1 MSADFKDHFSTQSQ
15 HYQRFRPLYPLDMF
29 TWLTSLTPG
38 HELAWDCATGNGQA
52 AQALARDFAKVIA
65 TDASEKQIAQCPPQ
79 TGVEYRVA
87 RAEAAPLRD
96 RSAVLITV
104 AQALHWFD
112 LNAFYREAARV
123 LKANGVL
130 AVWSYQLLAISPPID
145 AIINRYYH
153 DIVGPYW
160 PPERRLVE
168 QGYAP
173 MPQPFQEIE
182 APAFAMTSEWN
193 LEELLGYLGTWS
205 ASVHYTKAQ
214 QTDPLDQIR
223 KGLAEAWGP
232 IARRYPVH
240 WPLQLRVGR
249 NTTSA

>member
-1 MSADFKDHFSTQSQ
+1 MSTDFKDHFSTQSQ
-15 HYQRFRPLYPLDMF
+15 HYQRFRPVYPPALYA
-29 TWLTSLTPG
+29 WLAEQTPA

-52 AQALARDFAKVIA
+52 AQALAREFAKVLA
-65 TDASEKQIAQCPPQ
+65 TDASEKQIGQCSPHSN
-79 TGVEYRVA
+79 VEYRVA
-87 RAEAAPLRD
+87 HAEAAPLGD
-96 RSAVLITV
+96 CSADLITV

-145 AIINRYYH
+145 AVVNRYYH

-173 MPQPFQEIE
+173 MPPPFQEIE
-182 APAFAMTSEWN
+182 APAFAMSSEWN

-205 ASVHYTKAQ
+205 ASVRYTKAQ
-214 QTDPLDQIR
+214 QTDPLDRIR
-223 KGLAEAWGP
+223 ADLTEAWGP
-232 IARRYPVH
+232 IERRYPVH

-249 NTTSA
+249 NQTHT